1 MSNNDEMNQSAA
13 DGWEVIS
20 TYTRA
25 DAIEEG
31 TLVDAGKTAREAGW
45 KVPVALTAAV
55 WSDCVEW
62 TQADTDRKRV
72 GQDED
77 GRLWDVVWMAGV
89 AARAHIAR
97 CKNDPN
103 TDPSRC
109 RMQVYRIPR
118 AGHACDPE
126 LVELKIIID
135 GGDDDGEPVATILE
149 PNED

>member
-1 MSNNDEMNQSAA
+1 MAIEKENRVGE
-13 DGWEVIS
+13 WEVIS
-20 TYTRA
+20 AYTRA
-25 DAIEEG
+25 QALADG
-31 TLVDAGKTAREAGW
+31 VLVDAGKTAREAGW
-45 KVPVALTAAV
+45 KVPVALTAAA
-55 WSDCVEW
+55 WADCVEW
-62 TQADTDRKRV
+62 TQADTDRKNV

-97 CKNDPN
+97 SKNDPN
-103 TDPSRC
+103 ADPSQC

-126 LVELKIIID
+126 LIELKIIID
-135 GGDDDGEPVATILE
+135 GGDDGEAVATILE